1 MNKILFYIS
10 IFINILI
17 IFLFSIMFYYGIGKS
32 CKDYPIYNKI
42 LVSNILNE
50 CKSGDLLLFSNARYN
65 VATRTLGNPY
75 FSHIGIIIKKEN
87 KLYVLE
93 LVYYDYVY
101 PKHSRKTNIIVTP
114 LIDRIK
120 NYSGYVFYCKLL
132 NNLSLDKENYL
143 INISNED
150 IKFSLLNNCSYFI
163 GKLLEDLNIAN
174 NIISWKFW
182 TIHNNIINLC
192 NNTIYNNPLQLISDE
207 LLIDNVN
214 NNKLLNYC

>member
-1 MNKILFYIS
+1 MNNIIFYIS
-10 IFINILI
+10 IFINILL
-17 IFLFSIMFYYGIGKS
+17 IFLFSIIFYYGIGQS
-32 CKDYPIYNKI
+32 CKEYPIYNKI
-42 LVSNILNE
+42 LVSNIINE
-50 CKSGDLLLFSNARYN
+50 CKSGDLLLFSHARYN
-65 VATRTLGNPY
+65 VVTRTLGNPY

-120 NYSGYVFYCKLL
+120 NYSGYVFYCKLI
-132 NNLSLDKENYL
+132 NNLSFDKENYL

-150 IKFSLLNNCSYFI
+150 IKFSLLNNCNYFI

-192 NNTIYNNPLQLISDE
+192 NNTIYNNPIQVISDD
-207 LLIDNVN
+207 LLIDNIN